1 MAGDI
6 TLKNLQIFDG
16 FSENLIDGD
25 IRIVDGVIKEI
36 GKNLKDSG
44 NTVDLRGKFATP
56 GLIDNHFHAYGIGL
70 NMFRMETTPRTYTA
84 LKGSVRLSRALRRG
98 FTSVRDVAGGDIGL
112 ASAISEGLIESPN
125 YFYTGPALSQTGG
138 HGDAR
143 PSDMEFDL
151 CCSQPTCS
159 EVVDGVENLRIAVRD
174 RFRLGAHAIKIMA
187 SGGVVSLTDPIRIP
201 QYSAEEIL
209 AVTEEAARRGSYVI
223 AHAYSPEAIRHAVEN
238 GVRSIE
244 HGNLLDEETAQY
256 MAKMDAVLVPTLVTY
271 FAMSKEGKS
280 LGMSEG
286 SLAKNHEVLEKGK
299 RAVELATKA
308 GVLIGFG
315 TDLMGDLES
324 YQLEGLRHQA
334 EVQSSIELLR
344 SITSNNAAILGKSNL
359 GNLKPGASGDVV
371 VFSKNPIEHPSI
383 LWEDSSRIIV
393 KAGCVVD

>member
-6 TLKNLQIFDG
+6 TLKNLEIFDG

-36 GKNLKDSG
+36 GKNLKDSE

-84 LKGSVRLSRALRRG
+84 LKGSVRLSHALRRG

-143 PSDMEFDL
+143 PSDMEFDM

-244 HGNLLDEETAQY
+244 HGNLIDEKTAQY
-256 MAKMDAVLVPTLVTY
+256 MAKMEAVLVPTLVTY

-299 RAVELATKA
+299 RAVELATQA

-359 GNLKPGASGDVV
+359 GNLKPGANGDVV

-393 KAGCVVD
+393 KAGRVVD

>member
-25 IRIVDGVIKEI
+25 IRIVDGIIKEI

-244 HGNLLDEETAQY
+244 HGNLIDEKTAQY
-256 MAKMDAVLVPTLVTY
+256 MAKMEAVLVPTLVTY

-299 RAVELATKA
+299 RAVELATQA

-359 GNLKPGASGDVV
+359 GNLKPGANGDVV
-371 VFSKNPIEHPSI
+371 VFSKSPIEHPSI

-393 KAGCVVD
+393 KAGRVVD

>member
-1 MAGDI
+1 
-6 TLKNLQIFDG
+6 
-16 FSENLIDGD
+16 
-25 IRIVDGVIKEI
+25 
-36 GKNLKDSG
+36 
-44 NTVDLRGKFATP
+44 
-56 GLIDNHFHAYGIGL
+56 
-70 NMFRMETTPRTYTA
+70 
-84 LKGSVRLSRALRRG
+84 
-98 FTSVRDVAGGDIGL
+98 
-112 ASAISEGLIESPN
+112 
-125 YFYTGPALSQTGG
+125 
-138 HGDAR
+138 
-143 PSDMEFDL
+143 
-151 CCSQPTCS
+151 
-159 EVVDGVENLRIAVRD
+159 
-174 RFRLGAHAIKIMA
+174 MA

-244 HGNLLDEETAQY
+244 HGNLIDEKTAQY
-256 MAKMDAVLVPTLVTY
+256 MAKMEAVLVPTLVTY

-299 RAVELATKA
+299 RAVELATQA

-359 GNLKPGASGDVV
+359 GNLKPGANGDVV

-393 KAGCVVD
+393 KAGRVVD

>member
-6 TLKNLQIFDG
+6 TLKNLQMFDG

-44 NTVDLRGKFATP
+44 NTVDLRGKFAMP

-98 FTSVRDVAGGDIGL
+98 FTTVRDVAGGDIGL
-112 ASAISEGLIESPN
+112 ASAISEGLIDSPN

-143 PSDMEFDL
+143 PLDMEFDL

-244 HGNLLDEETAQY
+244 HGNLIDEKTAQY
-256 MAKMDAVLVPTLVTY
+256 MAKMEAVLVPTLVTY

-299 RAVELATKA
+299 RAVELATQA

-359 GNLKPGASGDVV
+359 GNLKPGANGDLV

-393 KAGCVVD
+393 KAGRVVD

>member
-84 LKGSVRLSRALRRG
+84 LKGSARLSRALRRG

-244 HGNLLDEETAQY
+244 HGNLLDEKTAQY
-256 MAKMDAVLVPTLVTY
+256 MAQMEAVLVPTLVTY

-299 RAVELATKA
+299 RAVELATQA

-344 SITSNNAAILGKSNL
+344 SITSNNASILGKSNL
-359 GNLKPGASGDVV
+359 GNLKPGANGDVV